1 VNLCNSFTTFHQT
14 TENTRPFGV
23 GLIVAGID
31 RLLGPQL
38 YVLDSEGSINAWNAI
53 CIGTRSEKVMK
64 SLTASLSD
72 ILTKGDLSIADA
84 WPIFQSS
91 LREHFPSKDKA
102 LEADLDSSVE
112 RSLSPKSVRASNDG
126 NIAHTTFD
134 ELPMSESVSEG
145 IADDSDDYW
154 ELEATSMMI
163 NSANDVCITDCQFPS
178 SPIPPISTLER

>member
-1 VNLCNSFTTFHQT
+1 M
-14 TENTRPFGV
+14 
-23 GLIVAGID
+23 
-31 RLLGPQL
+31 
-38 YVLDSEGSINAWNAI
+38 
-53 CIGTRSEKVMK
+53 RSEKVIK

-102 LEADLDSSVE
+102 IESDLDSSGE
-112 RSLSPKSVRASNDG
+112 RSLSPKSVRESHDG

-154 ELEATSMMI
+154 ELEATSMMM

-178 SPIPPISTLER
+178 SQIISTSILER

>member
-1 VNLCNSFTTFHQT
+1 VNLCNRLTTFRQT

-31 RLLGPQL
+31 KLLGPQL

-64 SLTASLSD
+64 SLTVSLSD
-72 ILTKGDLSIADA
+72 ILKKGDLSIADA

-102 LEADLDSSVE
+102 LEADSDPSEE
-112 RSLSPKSVRASNDG
+112 RSLSPKTVRASHDG
-126 NIAHTTFD
+126 IIAHTSFD
-134 ELPMSESVSEG
+134 ELPTSESVSEG

-178 SPIPPISTLER
+178 SQSLQNSTLGR

>member
-1 VNLCNSFTTFHQT
+1 
-14 TENTRPFGV
+14 
-23 GLIVAGID
+23 
-31 RLLGPQL
+31 
-38 YVLDSEGSINAWNAI
+38 
-53 CIGTRSEKVMK
+53 MK

-102 LEADLDSSVE
+102 LEADSDSSVE
-112 RSLSPKSVRASNDG
+112 SSRSSKIVRTSNDG
-126 NIAHTTFD
+126 NIAHTSFD
-134 ELPMSESVSEG
+134 ESPISESVSEG

-178 SPIPPISTLER
+178 SQTLPISTLER